1 MPEETLM
8 LMNPWWSEEYAAPGI
23 ERKIYLEK
31 IEKSI
36 KRNNSAILF
45 GLRRVGKTTIMRQF
59 AARKI
64 PEFGRKNIVFASM
77 DHPEIEK
84 TSIIDIL
91 REFRRINRLDRKE
104 RVLMLLDEVQ
114 HRKSFE
120 REMKAI
126 IDSEPSV
133 YIVASGSSSSVIKQ
147 RSAAMTGRYRKIHVK
162 PLSFEEFLIFKGRK
176 FDPYQPQLMEAYM
189 DEYLITGGMPQYV
202 LTSDAEVLTDLVEDV
217 IYKDIAGNYGV
228 KDPRLLK
235 DLFFLLMERVGKPTT
250 YSKLARVLEVG
261 VDTIRRYM
269 GYFEESYMID
279 MVEIHGTPNVRKR
292 APRKCYA
299 PDTGIK
305 VVFVGKGSIG
315 ALAENMVYLKLRELG
330 DVKYYTGDK
339 GEVNFI
345 YDRSAVEVKYKDVL
359 SEDDVKPIKSLK
371 LKGVKEK
378 LIVTKRE
385 LERKDIKTVP
395 LWKFLI
401 EE

>member
-23 ERKIYLEK
+23 ERRRYLER
-31 IEKSI
+31 IEKSMESS
-36 KRNNSAILF
+36 NSAILF

-64 PEFGRKNIVFASM
+64 PEFGRKNILFASM
-77 DHPEIEK
+77 DHPEIEN

-91 REFRRINRLDRKE
+91 REFRRMNRLDRKE
-104 RVLMLLDEVQ
+104 RLLMLLDEVQ

-126 IDSEPSV
+126 IDSEPTV
-133 YIVASGSSSSVIKQ
+133 YIIASGSSSSVIKQ

-176 FDPYQPQLMEAYM
+176 FDPYQPQLMEAYA

-202 LTSDAEVLTDLVEDV
+202 LTCDAEVLTDLVEDV

-235 DLFFLLMERVGKPTT
+235 DLFLLLMERVGKPTT
-250 YSKLARVLEVG
+250 YSKLARVLEVS
-261 VDTIRRYM
+261 VDTIRRYI

-279 MVEIHGTPNVRKR
+279 MVEIYGTPNVRKR
-292 APRKCYA
+292 APKKCYA

-305 VVFVGKGSIG
+305 VVFAGKGNIG
-315 ALAENMVYLKLRELG
+315 SLAENAVYLKLKEKGDVRYYLG
-330 DVKYYTGDK
+330 DER
-339 GEVNFI
+339 EV
-345 YDRSAVEVKYKDVL
+345 DSVSGRSAIEVKYTDIL
-359 SEDDVKPIKSLK
+359 SEDDVRPIKSLK

-385 LERKDIKTVP
+385 LERKDIKTAP
-395 LWKFLI
+395 LWKFLRD
-401 EE
+401 E